1 MLSLILI
8 NSNRK
13 LRFIKDLKIYNT
25 RRFLMHIYKII
36 LSSFASL
43 GALFVFTK
51 LMGNREMSQ
60 LSMFDYVSSIALGS
74 IAGEMAV
81 MSTDSVV
88 EPLISMV
95 IFAGTAILISF
106 MTCKSIILRRFFEGQ
121 AILLYQNGQ
130 IYEKNLLKAKLDIDE
145 LLSVCRID
153 GYFDLQEVHTVYL
166 ETNGTVSILPMAKN
180 RPATPEDHNL
190 SPTQTVPQANVI
202 IDGKIL
208 PDNLKSTGKNEKW
221 VEKQLQQSNVS
232 DIKEVI
238 LATFDSTQDKLNV
251 YTKFHRKMLRDI
263 FE

>member
-1 MLSLILI
+1 
-8 NSNRK
+8 
-13 LRFIKDLKIYNT
+13 
-25 RRFLMHIYKII
+25 MHIYKII

-43 GALFVFTK
+43 GSLFIFTK

-81 MSTDSVV
+81 MSTDSFL
-88 EPLISMV
+88 EPFVSMV
-95 IFAGTAILISF
+95 IFTLTTLFISYA
-106 MTCKSIILRRFFEGQ
+106 TNKSILLRRFIEGQ

-130 IYEKNLLKAKLDIDE
+130 IFEKNLLKAKLDIDE
-145 LLSVCRID
+145 LLSACRIE
-153 GYFDLQEVHTVYL
+153 GYFDLEEVHSIFL
-166 ETNGTVSILPMAKN
+166 EVNGTISVLPLAKY

-190 SPTQTVPQANVI
+190 NPAQTIPMANVI

-208 PDNLKSTGKNEKW
+208 KDNLKSTGKNDIW
-221 VEKQLQQSNVS
+221 VHDQLKQNNVS

-238 LATFDSTQDKLNV
+238 LATFDSNKNKLNV